1 VGCLHCVGRKSVQD
15 NEGGEAVA
23 VGILFTTILILP
35 FGIIGQGF
43 QNITPT
49 FFYLGIALALLSSA
63 IRLH

>member
-1 VGCLHCVGRKSVQD
+1 MK
-15 NEGGEAVA
+15 GGAVA

-49 FFYLGIALALLSSA
+49 FFYLGIACPALVLIPFTS
-63 IRLH
+63 